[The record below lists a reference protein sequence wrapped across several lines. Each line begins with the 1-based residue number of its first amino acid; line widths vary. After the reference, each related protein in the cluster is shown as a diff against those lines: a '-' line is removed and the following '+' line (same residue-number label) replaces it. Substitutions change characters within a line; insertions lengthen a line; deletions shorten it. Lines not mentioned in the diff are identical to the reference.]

1 MGKSAMRSNDVAA
14 LAMRIGAFILEFSQR
29 GAARYQRTNGGN
41 DLVAQNLRLDAIY
54 GLGCKSVGQHIA
66 RVGFVQPARTQV
78 EHAVVI
84 QLTHGRA
91 VRALD
96 VVGVNLQ
103 FGACIGLGQ
112 TRQQQ
117 TSSEERRVGKES
129 VSTCRTR
136 WSP

>member
-66 RVGFVQPARTQV
+66 RVGFVPPARTQV

-84 QLTHGRA
+84 QLTHR
-91 VRALD
+91 
-96 VVGVNLQ
+96 
-103 FGACIGLGQ
+103 
-112 TRQQQ
+112 
-117 TSSEERRVGKES
+117 SEERSVGKAGG
-129 VSTCRTR
+129 STCSTR
-136 WSP
+136 CAP